1 MGIVLKYR
9 VYFVYLIEMR
19 VLTYTLYKEHCDLYT
34 EIHGSIA
41 VNSCQIEL
49 AQKDIILLSN
59 VSIIVYKAGERTSVE
74 NNKLIHFNLSAG
86 TYSIDD
92 FNAKIKVAISQKRQ
106 DWEPPQ
112 IKYLKLAIP
121 EHWTFMAS
129 NTIFITLGIPN
140 NYLEKTTL
148 IRLTLPPESYKTSL
162 DTSLPP
168 KSLSLHCKQI
178 NKVKNELDGQPSSLL
193 VSMHVSNYKATFSP
207 IHLVFLELDIDQPH
221 LDFKILDE
229 NNNEVIPR
237 TFYLQLLNKN
247 EYIRQ

>member
-1 MGIVLKYR
+1 MK
-9 VYFVYLIEMR
+9 
-19 VLTYTLYKEHCDLYT
+19 VLTYISYKEHCDLYT

-92 FNAKIKVAISQKRQ
+92 FNAKIKVAILQQRQ

-112 IKYLKLAIP
+112 IKDLRLVIP
-121 EHWTFMAS
+121 KDYTFMAD
-129 NTIFITLGIPN
+129 NTIFYALCIQN
-140 NYLEKTTL
+140 NYLQKTTL
-148 IRLTLPPESYKTSL
+148 FRSTLPTGSYETSL
-162 DTSLPP
+162 DTSPPP
-168 KSLSLHCKQI
+168 KIISLHCKQI
-178 NKVKNELDGQPSSLL
+178 NKVKNELDGQPSRLL
-193 VSMHVSNYKATFSP
+193 ISMHVSNYNATFSP
-207 IHLVFLELDIDQPH
+207 VHLVFLELEDIHQPH
-221 LDFKILDE
+221 LDFEVLDE

-237 TFYLQLLNKN
+237 TFYLQLLN
-247 EYIRQ
+247 E